1 MRPALRLLCALTVA
15 AVTLHAQ
22 PGQESRRQTLDE
34 LLSMLQPSRAPAN
47 GRINAHDRTWE
58 DWIRRTGELPPDFDA
73 LPSVPELPDPL
84 VLREAGRTI
93 PVTTPAIWTRQRAAL
108 RAGVE
113 HWIFGRMPPAPD
125 NLQATVTAT
134 HREGGAT
141 VREVRLAFGPDRR
154 ATLRIEL
161 VIPDGK
167 GPFPVFLTNHA
178 RNRPW
183 IYTAVRRGYIA
194 AIYHATD
201 PELRQ
206 RRRLGRVDRDLS
218 RLRLVVPGAVGVG
231 RVAHGRLPGD
241 AARSGRREDR
251 AGGALA
257 QREAGAAGRGVRRAH
272 RRRHPVERQQR
283 RAGPVALHHRAV
295 RQREHR
301 AAGGR
306 AVALVSSASAV
317 LRRPRG
323 QAAGGSEFADG
334 ARRAARAD
342 DVFRVR
348 RVGGESAGVRT
359 GVSVGPARLQVPR
372 TRAEHLA
379 SPARGGTRDHRG
391 RRRELHR
398 LLRRRIRTP
407 CAAEGRDVDPR
418 LLVRRVAEAVG
429 RAHRPRLIPGEPL
442 PSRETPRRRGASGSS
457 GRSARRRP
465 GRPGWCRASCRRQA
479 PATAGSR
486 ACSSVRERT
495 PTPAPAS

>member
-1 MRPALRLLCALTVA
+1 M
-15 AVTLHAQ
+15 
-22 PGQESRRQTLDE
+22 
-34 LLSMLQPSRAPAN
+34 
-47 GRINAHDRTWE
+47 
-58 DWIRRTGELPPDFDA
+58 
-73 LPSVPELPDPL
+73 PELPDPL
-84 VLREAGRTI
+84 VLREGGRAV
-93 PVTTPAIWTRQRAAL
+93 PVTTPALWTRQRAVL
-108 RAGVE
+108 RSGVE
-113 HWIFGRMPPAPD
+113 HWIFGRMPPAPG

-201 PELRQ
+201 PNYGNGDDSDAWIEIYP
-206 RRRLGRVDRDLS
+206 GI
-218 RLRLVVPGAVGVG
+218 RLVVPGAVGVG
-231 RVAHGRLPGD
+231 RLAHGRLPRD
-241 AARSGRREDR
+241 AARGGRREDR
-251 AGGALA
+251 PGRALA

-283 RAGPVALHHRAV
+283 RAGPVALHHGAV

-301 AAGGR
+301 AARGR
-306 AVALVSSASAV
+306 AVALVPSPPEI

-323 QAAGGSEFADG
+323 QAAGGPELADG
-334 ARRAARAD
+334 PRRAARAD
-342 DVFRVR
+342 DVFRIC
-348 RVGGESAGVRT
+348 RVGGESVRLRT
-359 GVSVGPARLQVPR
+359 GLPVGPARLQVPR
-372 TRAEHLA
+372 ARAEHLA
-379 SPARGGTRDHRG
+379 AAARGGARDDRG
-391 RRRELHR
+391 RRGELHR

-407 CAAEGRDVDPR
+407 CAAEGRDVDSR

-429 RAHRPRLIPGEPL
+429 RATSTPPSHPVGRFRPA
-442 PSRETPRRRGASGSS
+442 RRRGGAAQADRVG
-457 GRSARRRP
+457 ARRGAAR
-465 GRPGWCRASCRRQA
+465 GRQA
-479 PATAGSR
+479 DREQAAALEVPATAGSR